1 VIIEL
6 LWFLLPVA
14 AASGWWIGRRSSG
27 ASGQLRMA
35 HSPEYF
41 KGLNFLL
48 NEQQD
53 EALEVFLRMAEVD
66 SEVVETHLAL
76 GNLFRR
82 RGEVDRAIRIH
93 QNLMARPNLGSQ
105 ERAHAIFEL
114 ARDYMKAG
122 LLDRSEK
129 LFRELLDSGLETDEA
144 LRHLLDIYE
153 REKEWTKAVSVAQ
166 KLPRKGSNTSGELIA
181 HYYCE
186 LGELASQR
194 GDETEAQKLAKKAV
208 DADPDCSRASML
220 AAQLATAQGKHRVAA
235 RCYRRIEQHDPEL
248 LPEVIEPLL
257 NSMLLE
263 GNRAALS
270 SYVEELRERHN
281 GFTVVQAVTE
291 LLRKLDSDD
300 EARRF
305 FRDQLLKRP
314 SLRGLREWV
323 RAEYERH
330 ADNQRE
336 DAQVVLDLL
345 NRVVDSKPN
354 YHCKQCGFRGQML
367 HWQCP
372 GCRTW
377 NSVKPIIGV
386 EGE

>member
-1 VIIEL
+1 MIEL

-14 AASGWWIGRRSSG
+14 AASGWWLGRRSG
-27 ASGQLRMA
+27 GPGQLRVA
-35 HSPEYF
+35 YSPEYF

-93 QNLMARPNLGSQ
+93 QNLMARPNLGRQ

-144 LRHLLDIYE
+144 LRNLLDIYE
-153 REKEWTKAVSVAQ
+153 REKEWTNAVAVAQ
-166 KLPRKGSNTSGELIA
+166 KLPRKGSNTSAELIA

-186 LGELASQR
+186 LGELALQK
-194 GDETEAQKLAKKAV
+194 GDEAEAQRLAKKASE
-208 DADPDCSRASML
+208 ADSDCSRASML
-220 AAQLATAQGKHRVAA
+220 EARLATAQGKHRVAV

-257 NSMLLE
+257 DSMLLE
-263 GNRAALS
+263 DDRAAVL
-270 SYVEELRERHN
+270 SYVEELRDRHN
-281 GFTVVQAVTE
+281 SFTVVRAVTD
-291 LLRKLDSDD
+291 LLRKLDGD
-300 EARRF
+300 EAARRF
-305 FRDQLLKRP
+305 FREQLLKRP

-323 RAEYERH
+323 RAEYERQ
-330 ADNQRE
+330 ADKPRE

-345 NRVVDSKPN
+345 NRVVDSKPS
-354 YHCKQCGFRGQML
+354 YHCKQCGFKGQML